1 MLKKENRV
9 DWWFL
14 VSVITM
20 TAVGFFIFS
29 SASLGL
35 FAREGAR
42 FSSVAFSQIFF
53 GIFLGSV
60 ACFIT
65 SKINYLFW
73 KKYAFYFFIA
83 SIIATLL
90 VFVPGIGFAHGGAA
104 RWISILGFSFQPSEL
119 LKIGFLIYIAAWI
132 SGIKKNVE
140 TFKLGM
146 LPFAV
151 LTGIVG
157 IVLLAQPDTD
167 TYIILAGTALGMFM
181 ISGGKWKHIAIVV
194 ASALVVF
201 ALIALAR
208 PYIRERLL
216 VFIHPSHDQLGSSYQ
231 LNQSLIA
238 IGSGRFL
245 GRGFGQ
251 SVQKFNF
258 LPEPIGDSIFAVM
271 AEEFGFVGG
280 IALIF
285 LFVFFT
291 FRGMRISM
299 NSPDTFG
306 GLLAFGIVI
315 LIVAQSFVNIGA
327 MVGVLPLSGIPL
339 LFVSHGGSALF
350 ITLAEAGIVL
360 NISRYQRK
368 NNKLN

>member
-1 MLKKENRV
+1 MRQELRV

-20 TAVGFFIFS
+20 ALVGFLIFS

-42 FSSVAFSQIFF
+42 FTSVAFSQIFL
-53 GIFLGSV
+53 GLILGSV

-65 SKINYLFW
+65 SRINYQNW
-73 KKYAFYFFIA
+73 KKYAFYIFIL
-83 SIIATLL
+83 SILATLL
-90 VFVPGIGFAHGGAA
+90 VFVPGLGFTHGGAT
-104 RWISILGFSFQPSEL
+104 RWILIGPLSFQPSEL
-119 LKIGFLIYIAAWI
+119 LKIGFLIYLAAWI
-132 SGIKKNVE
+132 SGIKKNIE
-140 TFKLGM
+140 TLKYGLI
-146 LPFAV
+146 PFCV
-151 LTGIVG
+151 LCGVVG
-157 IVLLAQPDTD
+157 LVLLAQPDMD
-167 TYIILAGTALGMFM
+167 TYVILSATALGMFAV
-181 ISGGKWKHIAIVV
+181 GGAKWKHIGIVIAI
-194 ASALVVF
+194 
-201 ALIALAR
+201 ALIALSIVAFTR
-208 PYIRERLL
+208 PYVVDRLITF
-216 VFIHPSHDQLGSSYQ
+216 VNPGHDQQGSSYQ

-238 IGSGRFL
+238 IGSGGFL
-245 GRGFGQ
+245 GKGFGQ
-251 SVQKFNF
+251 SVQKFSF

-280 IALIF
+280 VVLLF
-285 LFVFFT
+285 LYVFFA

-299 NSPDTFG
+299 NAPDTFG

-327 MVGVLPLSGIPL
+327 MVGILPLSGIPL

-360 NISRYQRK
+360 NISRYQK
-368 NNKLN
+368 KHESLT